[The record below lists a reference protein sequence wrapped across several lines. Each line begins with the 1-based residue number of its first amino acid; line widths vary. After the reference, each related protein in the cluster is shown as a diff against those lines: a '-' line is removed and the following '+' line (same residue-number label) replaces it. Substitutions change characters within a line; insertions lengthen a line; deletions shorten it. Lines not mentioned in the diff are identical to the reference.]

1 VIVIVIVSVGV
12 MLMPVSMPMPMI
24 VLMLMLM
31 PVIATGPMATP
42 LFGAVLVDVCRR
54 RFVRRPRPIASM
66 AAAVRVLALSMGR
79 PTGTAFLR
87 FQMLFF
93 GMANETHSGF
103 LGRFVV

>member
-1 VIVIVIVSVGV
+1 MIVIVIVSVGV

-24 VLMLMLM
+24 VLMLM

>member
-1 VIVIVIVSVGV
+1 VIVIVIVIVSVGV

-24 VLMLMLM
+24 VLMLM

>member
-24 VLMLMLM
+24 VLMLM